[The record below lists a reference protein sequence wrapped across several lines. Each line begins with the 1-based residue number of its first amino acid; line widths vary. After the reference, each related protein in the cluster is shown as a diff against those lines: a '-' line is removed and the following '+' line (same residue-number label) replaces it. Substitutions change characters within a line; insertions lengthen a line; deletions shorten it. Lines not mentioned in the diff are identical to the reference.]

1 MEGGRAMAKAAH
13 RTVAAE
19 RVQVMHLRQTERRT
33 NEQIAAILG
42 ISKDSVATV
51 LSSARRKLF
60 KQIKERNKNMTDR
73 QIISLLKRYMEGAT
87 TVEEETALAEFFRYG
102 Y

>member
-1 MEGGRAMAKAAH
+1 M
-13 RTVAAE
+13 
-19 RVQVMHLRQTERRT
+19 QVMHLRQTERRT

-60 KQIKERNKNMTDR
+60 KQIKERNK
-73 QIISLLKRYMEGAT
+73 I
-87 TVEEETALAEFFRYG
+87 
-102 Y
+102 